1 MPSSVIRSAA
11 LPLLS
16 AAALVFAST
25 SRLSAQTIGGAPR
38 SSSSAT
44 AILGFLST
52 VTPATPT
59 LIPRT
64 RARCSPGDCW
74 SQFVGV
80 RANANWRLQ
89 VRLATAPVGYTVSMS
104 LPATPATVV
113 TVLSTATW
121 VDTPLTGSATA
132 TRNGEVTFY
141 TARRTG
147 PTGRVPTATEV
158 AGVLQYQ
165 MIRLP

>member
-1 MPSSVIRSAA
+1 
-11 LPLLS
+11 
-16 AAALVFAST
+16 
-25 SRLSAQTIGGAPR
+25 
-38 SSSSAT
+38 
-44 AILGFLST
+44 
-52 VTPATPT
+52 
-59 LIPRT
+59 
-64 RARCSPGDCW
+64 
-74 SQFVGV
+74 
-80 RANANWRLQ
+80 
-89 VRLATAPVGYTVSMS
+89 MS

-121 VDTPLTGSATA
+121 VDTPLTGGATA